1 MVYWSRN
8 GTPADCTSLGISK
21 ALFPSVPDLV
31 ISGVNMGDNCGY
43 HMLVGFL
50 H

>member
-1 MVYWSRN
+1 MIRSYWLEDSSN
-8 GTPADCTSLGISK
+8 NLN
-21 ALFPSVPDLV
+21 LWFQV

-43 HMLVGFL
+43 HMLVDFL